1 MSQAPEQQPRK
12 NRFSVSRDAHEEYV
26 GNMAYTM
33 NKLSNTF
40 KTGDKPASVG
50 TPFCPTTGF
59 AYGGASM
66 TRLMLASVENGYTDD
81 RWLTFKQLQNHRFD
95 TKDFQVKIR
104 KGEHGVKLLR
114 SESVHFVVK
123 QDGKWDFMEDAE
135 AKELR
140 KQGVDVQSKTLF
152 YPYVVFNASQIE
164 GFPAKENPAPA
175 LTAEERNAAIDR
187 FVDCLKVK
195 QEYGHEKPGYEGTTD
210 TMKLPDPGSYKNP
223 DDFYAMKLRLA
234 FHATAHNDRE
244 RRSPDDFEA
253 MRGEAFSMLA
263 GARFGL
269 PMPVD
274 GGAWN
279 KEEMKGADKW
289 KAFEA
294 SADVSKMIAVFD
306 QFSRGEEPKAK
317 WFPKKEDWPAMTAAQ
332 ESQPAQSISMS
343 MK

>member
-1 MSQAPEQQPRK
+1 MSQAPEQQSRK

-26 GNMAYTM
+26 GNMAYIMTR
-33 NKLSNTF
+33 LSNRITAG
-40 KTGDKPASVG
+40 KRPASVG

-66 TRLMLASVENGYTDD
+66 TRLMLASIDKGYTDD
-81 RWLTFKQLQNHRFD
+81 RWLTFKQLQNHKVEN
-95 TKDFQVKIR
+95 KDFKVTIR

-123 QDGKWDFMEDAE
+123 QDGKWEFLEE
-135 AKELR
+135 QRAKELR
-140 KQGVDVQSKTLF
+140 EQGVDVQHKTLF

-164 GFPAKENPAPA
+164 GFPTKENPAPA
-175 LTAEERNAAIDR
+175 LTVEERNAAIDR
-187 FVDCLKVK
+187 FVDCLGVK
-195 QEYGHEKPGYEGTTD
+195 QIYGSDKASYDGATD
-210 TMKLPDPGSYKNP
+210 TIKLPDPGSYKNP

-244 RRSPDDFEA
+244 RRSPDEFEV
-253 MRGEAFSMLA
+253 MRGETFSMLA

-274 GGAWN
+274 GGAWEE
-279 KEEMKGADKW
+279 KELKGADKW
-289 KAFEA
+289 KAMEA
-294 SADVSKMIAVFD
+294 SADASKMLSILD

-317 WFPKKEDWPAMTAAQ
+317 WFPKKEEWPTPFQ
-332 ESQPAQSISMS
+332 ESPAEQQSTSMRP
-343 MK
+343 K

>member
-33 NKLSNTF
+33 TKLSDRITAG
-40 KTGDKPASVG
+40 KRPASVG

-66 TRLMLASVENGYTDD
+66 TRLMLESIDKGYTDD

-114 SESVHFVVK
+114 AESVHFVVK
-123 QDGKWDFMEDAE
+123 QDGKWEFMDDAR

-140 KQGVDVQSKTLF
+140 KEGVEVQNKTLF

-164 GFPAKENPAPA
+164 GFPPKENPAPA
-175 LTAEERNAAIDR
+175 LSVAERNAAIDR
-187 FVDCLKVK
+187 FVDCLGVK
-195 QEYGHEKPGYEGTTD
+195 QVYGADKPGYDGATD
-210 TMKLPDPGSYKNP
+210 TIKLPDPGTFKNP
-223 DDFYAMKLRLA
+223 DEFYAMKLRLA

-244 RRSPDDFEA
+244 RRSPDNFEV

-269 PMPVD
+269 LCPCPQAAAPGRKSSKARANGRRWKPRRTPPRCSPFSISSA
-274 GGAWN
+274 GGR
-279 KEEMKGADKW
+279 
-289 KAFEA
+289 
-294 SADVSKMIAVFD
+294 
-306 QFSRGEEPKAK
+306 SRRRRGS
-317 WFPKKEDWPAMTAAQ
+317 PKKKNGP
-332 ESQPAQSISMS
+332 P
-343 MK
+343 